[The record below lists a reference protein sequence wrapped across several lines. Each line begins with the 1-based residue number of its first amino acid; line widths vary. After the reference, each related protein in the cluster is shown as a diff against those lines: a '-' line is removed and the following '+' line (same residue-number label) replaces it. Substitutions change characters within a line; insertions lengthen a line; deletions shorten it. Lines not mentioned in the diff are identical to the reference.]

1 MRADLITRRPL
12 ALSLVASAAA
22 LALAAGAAPT
32 VAAQAAAGPGI
43 GSAVTDPLQRGSFTV
58 GAWTDTPDATIA
70 KVSAVVRDGATV
82 VATVPELAETA
93 PGSGRY
99 RVPATGL
106 LKLTEDQ
113 GTIPQLGRYT
123 IDVTAEESTGAR
135 STRQNAGTLDFTMRL
150 HAAGL
155 SSAQPTWETRG
166 TTVKGTL
173 VAVQPGSDDRI
184 PLPGR
189 TVDLSLLDYEWDP
202 TGDPAGTVT
211 TGADGGF
218 STVLPV
224 GRWNS
229 HVQVQHTMRENGV
242 DDTLTAKSYF
252 NDPVARRID
261 ITATPDRT
269 RVLPGQKVVLTG
281 RATHE
286 GRPAGGI
293 GLEAYVTGV
302 PAPVTT
308 DANGNFTV
316 AVTAAAGNQ
325 NSPAWSVSGDGVY
338 ENGYAQGAL
347 EVPREVTLRPSV
359 ALASNGTVTA
369 KGTLRA
375 TYRTGESS
383 YGSQMLRLEHSADKR
398 TWKTLAS
405 REVDVSSSQWNAF
418 NLTARGGNGYYR
430 IVTVTNAEFL
440 GTTSSVTPL
449 SRISTRLTTANAT
462 PEPVKKGAALTVA
475 ATLTER
481 SGSTWRPLAQHWA
494 TLSFLPKGSTK
505 WSIAGHVR
513 ADAKGKAVMKV
524 RAGADGYWRF
534 TYTGSSRHYDAAGAS
549 DYVDVR

>member
-1 MRADLITRRPL
+1 M

-22 LALAAGAAPT
+22 LALAAGAAPA
-32 VAAQAAAGPGI
+32 VAAQAAAAPGI
-43 GSAVTDPLQRGSFTV
+43 GSAVTDPQQRGSFTV
-58 GAWTDTPDATIA
+58 GAWTDTPGATIT
-70 KVSAVVRDGATV
+70 KVSAVVRDGSTV
-82 VATVPELAETA
+82 VAEVPDLAETA

-99 RVPATGL
+99 QVPAAGL
-106 LKLTEDQ
+106 LKLTEDD
-113 GTIPQLGRYT
+113 GTIPQLGRYA
-123 IDVTAEESTGAR
+123 IDVTAEESTGTR

-155 SSAQPTWETRG
+155 SSARPTWETRG

-173 VAVQPGSDDRI
+173 VAVQPGSNDQV

-189 TVDLSLLDYEWDP
+189 EIGLSLGDYSGDTTP
-202 TGDPAGTVT
+202 DPAGTVT
-211 TGADGGF
+211 TGADGTF
-218 STVLPV
+218 STLLPIARYNRV
-224 GRWNS
+224 VNLR
-229 HVQVQHTMRENGV
+229 HTMRENGV
-242 DDTLTAKSYF
+242 DDTLTAESGF
-252 NDPVARRID
+252 ISPDWRTID
-261 ITATPDRT
+261 ITAAPDKK
-269 RVLPGQKVVLTG
+269 RVLPGQKVTLTG

-293 GLEAYVTGV
+293 DLQATVTGNR
-302 PAPVTT
+302 APMTT
-308 DANGNFTV
+308 DAQGNFS
-316 AVTAAAGNQ
+316 VTLTPAPGAEY
-325 NSPAWSVSGDGVY
+325 NSPWSVYGDGVY
-338 ENGYAQGAL
+338 ENGSTRGNL
-347 EVPREVTLRPSV
+347 EVPQEVTIRPGLS
-359 ALASNGTVTA
+359 LASNGTVTA
-369 KGTLRA
+369 KGTLRT
-375 TYRTGESS
+375 TYITGEHA
-383 YGSQMLRLEHSADKR
+383 YGSQILRLEHSADKR

-405 REVDVSSSQWNAF
+405 REVSISSSQWNTF
-418 NLTARGGNGYYR
+418 NFTARGGNGYYR
-430 IVTVTNAEFL
+430 LATSTSAEFV
-440 GTTSSVTPL
+440 GTATSPVPL

-462 PEPVKKGAALTVA
+462 PEPVKKGATLTVA